1 MTSFDPSEH
10 TDTGRTLLKNQHKDI
25 VVITLILITT
35 IIFAYL
41 YVNFNIP
48 PFEDA
53 AMLMRYSEH
62 LAQGY
67 GIVWNKGEPPVDGA
81 TDFLFMVVI
90 GFLNF
95 CGLPIETAAKGL
107 SVASHFLTI
116 AAIYIGIISLY
127 KSSRIPAI
135 ISSLY
140 FAFGP
145 GLFLSAA
152 HFGTPFFA
160 LFITL
165 SWIFAL
171 RILFIRTSR
180 LNMIAFSVLS
190 LIAGLIRPEGVI
202 MATLMLIALV
212 MMLDRLVSMRLIGY
226 FFGIFIV
233 FGGTYFLWRWNY
245 FGYPLPNP
253 FYKKGGGGIYWG
265 SLHRS
270 ILSTVILSYPFIA
283 FFILGFRSEKLGKL
297 TLSLSIPI
305 LGSTFMWV
313 LLSDEMNFGS
323 RFQYAILPLVLLS
336 WVPLFAN
343 LKQDLQLPK
352 LSDFKPQTRLSVLA
366 MMVFVIGAIF
376 TEEIRRSKKITYFP
390 DGKYDAAIIL
400 NKYAHLGY
408 TIVATE
414 AGLLPL
420 YSNWHAIDPWGLN
433 DAWIAHNNGITE
445 QYLDKV
451 KPEIIMWHDY
461 FSPFTQPSP
470 QRADDKW
477 LTMVMKLKSYAEKNN
492 YSLAA
497 VFGDSPYNTHYYYV
511 SSSIPEKD
519 KIISDIR
526 NINYMW
532 YTTGKK
538 SINYALLEYSTN
550 SSGKAQTTQQK
561 ISAESNES
569 SNQDYLQKI

>member
-1 MTSFDPSEH
+1 M
-10 TDTGRTLLKNQHKDI
+10 KNQHKDI
-25 VVITLILITT
+25 IAITLILIIT
-35 IIFAYL
+35 IIFSYL
-41 YVNFNIP
+41 YVNFDIP

-81 TDFLFMVVI
+81 TDFLFMVII

-95 CGLPIETAAKGL
+95 CGLSIETAAKGL
-107 SVASHFLTI
+107 SIASHFLTI
-116 AAIYIGIISLY
+116 IAIYIGIRSLY
-127 KSSRIPAI
+127 NSSRIPAI
-135 ISSLY
+135 VSSLY

-171 RILFIRTSR
+171 RILLVTATRT
-180 LNMIAFSVLS
+180 NMIAFAVLS

-202 MATLMLIALV
+202 MTTLMLIALV
-212 MMLDRLVSMRLIGY
+212 IMVDPSVSKRLISY
-226 FFGIFIV
+226 FSAIFIV
-233 FGGTYFLWRWNY
+233 FGGAYFLWRWNY

-253 FYKKGGGGIYWG
+253 FYKKGGGGIYWD

-270 ILSTVILSYPFIA
+270 ILSTVILCYPFIP
-283 FFILGFRSEKLGKL
+283 FFILGFRTKRLSKL
-297 TLSLSIPI
+297 TLSLSVPI
-305 LGSTFMWV
+305 LGSVFMWI

-323 RFQYAILPLVLLS
+323 RFQYSILPLVLLS
-336 WVPLFAN
+336 WAPLLTN
-343 LKQDLQLPK
+343 IKQDLKLPTI
-352 LSDFKPQTRLSVLA
+352 SDLDYRARLSVLA
-366 MMVFVIGAIF
+366 MMVIVIGGIL
-376 TEEIRRSKKITYFP
+376 TERVQRSKKITYFP
-390 DGKYDAAIIL
+390 DGKYDAGVVL
-400 NKYAHLGY
+400 SNYAQLGY

-445 QYLDKV
+445 EYLNKV

-470 QRADDKW
+470 KRADDKW
-477 LTMVMKLKSYAEKNN
+477 LEMVMKLKLYAEKNN
-492 YSLAA
+492 YILAA
-497 VFGDSPYNTHYYYV
+497 VYGDSPHNTHYYYV
-511 SSSIPEKD
+511 SPSIPEKN
-519 KIISDIR
+519 KIIADLR
-526 NINYMW
+526 NINYIW
-532 YTTGKK
+532 YTTGKQ
-538 SINYALLEYSTN
+538 SINYALLDYSIN
-550 SSGKAQTTQQK
+550 SSGKTQTTQLPPYQG
-561 ISAESNES
+561 SLSFR
-569 SNQDYLQKI
+569 